1 MILDLQLRFANLYV
15 GDLMMSN
22 KSRGGNEVDGTYG
35 DYTIQEGEEDL
46 YLLNH
51 RNGKTYRFKLE
62 EVDSRPWYKK
72 IFS

>member
-1 MILDLQLRFANLYV
+1 LLL
-15 GDLMMSN
+15 SN

-46 YLLNH
+46 FLLNN
-51 RNGKTYRFKLE
+51 RSGKTYRFKLE
-62 EVDSRPWYKK
+62 EVDAKPWYKK